1 MTDLSIQNNNIS
13 NLSGIHSLESL
24 TFLNASSNRLSDRLS
39 DLSALSSLNVLD
51 LRDNSISTFTQ
62 LEPLK
67 RLYNLKRLYLR
78 SSSNSNCNTVCE
90 EDDFKQRI
98 LEYLTQ
104 LVSLDG
110 EMIAF
115 MKIDQDVALEKICKK
130 DDLVALSESKI
141 EPWFSSEDL
150 SLPASTHDE
159 KLVLETE
166 TKILEELRL
175 SAEILKRSSKVVA
188 GSSNSSTNR
197 KKNQTSVRSSKK
209 KLASENRRNKK
220 RNNAR

>member
-1 MTDLSIQNNNIS
+1 M
-13 NLSGIHSLESL
+13 
-24 TFLNASSNRLSDRLS
+24 
-39 DLSALSSLNVLD
+39 LSSLNVLD

-98 LEYLTQ
+98 LEYLPQ

-115 MKIDQDVALEKICKK
+115 MKIDQDIALEKICKK
-130 DDLVALSESKI
+130 DDLVAMSESKL

-150 SLPASTHDE
+150 SLPPSTPDE

-220 RNNAR
+220 RNSAR

>member
-1 MTDLSIQNNNIS
+1 MTDLSIQKNSIS

-90 EDDFKQRI
+90 EDDFKHRI
-98 LEYLTQ
+98 LEYLPQ

-115 MKIDQDVALEKICKK
+115 MKIDQDIALEKICKK
-130 DDLVALSESKI
+130 DDLVAMSESKL

-150 SLPASTHDE
+150 SLPPSTPDE

-175 SAEILKRSSKVVA
+175 SAEILNNRSSKVAV
-188 GSSNSSTNR
+188 SSNSSTKNR
-197 KKNQTSVRSSKK
+197 KKNQTSSSSVRSKK
-209 KLASENRRNKK
+209 KNASKKK
-220 RNNAR
+220 RNNNAR